1 MVAAPGSPERKWHN
15 LKVAATGAVETLIGN
30 CFPTHRDGFH
40 WVGIWDTAA
49 TRMSSCDVA
58 GQLQ

>member
-1 MVAAPGSPERKWHN
+1 MAQPPAAG
-15 LKVAATGAVETLIGN
+15 VAATGAVETLIGN
-30 CFPTHRDGFH
+30 YFLRHRNGFH

-49 TRMSSCDVA
+49 TRISSCGVA

>member
-1 MVAAPGSPERKWHN
+1 MAQPPAAG
-15 LKVAATGAVETLIGN
+15 VAATGAVETLIGN

-49 TRMSSCDVA
+49 TRMSSCGVA